1 MAYVVTARCID
12 CRYTYCAVPCPVDC
26 FYEIK
31 TPHRMLVINPEECIV
46 CDACV
51 PECPVNAIWPEEELP
66 EPYSA
71 WKDFNAQNWN
81 VGTQVTE
88 GSDPLPTARLI
99 EAVQAEEKVKG
110 LTIVEPSS
118 AS

>member
-31 TPHRMLVINPEECIV
+31 TPHRMLVINPDECII

-51 PECPVNAIWPEEELP
+51 PECPVNAIWSDEELP
-66 EPYSA
+66 EAYA
-71 WKDFNAQNWN
+71 TWKAFNAEHASR
-81 VGTQVTE
+81 GTQVTG
-88 GSDPLPTARLI
+88 GSDPLPSARLI
-99 EAVQAEEKVKG
+99 EDVQAEEKAKG
-110 LTIVEPSS
+110 LTIVEPSG